1 MDMQRAFLAIIISF
15 VILIGYQKYFVPPV
29 IPVAPGQVEQMGG
42 ATTGT
47 SVQQNGGAA
56 ATVPST
62 LPTTSVQTGHVGLAG
77 QVGQSAVM
85 QPVVVDPNARDITV
99 DTPLYTAIFF
109 EQGGGLK
116 SFTLKKYRT
125 AKAEDA
131 PAMEMVTTTNPAEL
145 PMLFSLDNG
154 VGAELPLFKAETTS
168 VHVTEGGTGELTM
181 TAVLAEGIRIERY
194 LTFTSNTYLIDSRY
208 VVSNTGAVPLQI
220 SPALVM
226 TNGPF
231 AFGAG
236 EGSYLTGGATGM
248 FNGPAAYL
256 NGKLEEIKVKKLA
269 DGPFMLQGAV
279 RWAAHVDN
287 YFMCALIPGKGNTG
301 TFSAVG
307 DNKVR
312 TVLTGGL
319 LKMAPGETKEF
330 RYEGFFGPKK
340 LAYLKETGYDLAE
353 AINFGWFD
361 ILAKPML
368 YMLNFFYSVVGN
380 YGIAIILVT
389 CLIKGSFWPITQ
401 KGMKSMK
408 NMQKLQPKVA
418 KLREKHKEDPVKM
431 NQEMMALYKT
441 YKVNPVG
448 GCLPMLIQIP
458 FFFALYRVL
467 MAAIELRHA
476 PFMLWI
482 NDLSAP
488 DRLMIGFDIP
498 VLHGIPVLTILM
510 GASMYLQQ
518 KMTPTTADP
527 TQAKVMQ
534 FLPIIFTVMFVNFAS
549 GLVLYWFI
557 NNLLSILQ
565 QQLINR
571 QTGRGAATA

>member
-1 MDMQRAFLAIIISF
+1 VQ
-15 VILIGYQKYFVPPV
+15 
-29 IPVAPGQVEQMGG
+29 PVAVRP
-42 ATTGT
+42 
-47 SVQQNGGAA
+47 
-56 ATVPST
+56 
-62 LPTTSVQTGHVGLAG
+62 
-77 QVGQSAVM
+77 
-85 QPVVVDPNARDITV
+85 DAREIVV
-99 DTPLYTAIFF
+99 DTPLYTAVFF

-116 SFTLKKYRT
+116 SFILKKYRT
-125 AKAEDA
+125 AKEESA
-131 PAMEMVTTTNPAEL
+131 PPMEMITVNNPAEY
-145 PMLFSLDNG
+145 PMVFSLDNG
-154 VGAELPLFKAETTS
+154 AGQELLFFQAEKKALQ
-168 VHVTEGGTGELTM
+168 VAEGGTGELVM
-181 TAVLAEGIRIERY
+181 TAMQADGIQVKRRLI
-194 LTFTSNTYLIDSRY
+194 FNASTYLIDSSY
-208 VVSNTGAVPLQI
+208 AVSNTGEVPLQV
-220 SPALVM
+220 SPALAM
-226 TNGPF
+226 TNAPF
-231 AFGAG
+231 SSGV
-236 EGSYLTGGATGM
+236 TGGGLAGASAGL
-248 FNGPAAYL
+248 FNGPTAYL
-256 NGKLEEIKVKKLA
+256 NGEFEEIDRDDLI
-269 DGPFMLQGAV
+269 GSPFLMQGTV
-279 RWAAHVDN
+279 GWAAHADS
-287 YFMCALIPGKGNTG
+287 YFMCALIPAKGNIGSFT
-301 TFSAVG
+301 AVEQ
-307 DNKVR
+307 DKVR
-312 TVLTGGL
+312 TVLAGGIMKL
-319 LKMAPGETKEF
+319 LPGETQEF

-340 LAYLKETGYDLAE
+340 LAYLKETGYDLAK

-361 ILAKPML
+361 VLAKPML
-368 YMLNFFYSVVGN
+368 YLLNFFYSVFGN
-380 YGIAIILVT
+380 YGIAIILLT

-418 KLREKHKEDPVKM
+418 KLREKHKDDPAKM

-498 VLHGIPVLTILM
+498 ILHGIPVLTILM

-534 FLPIIFTVMFVNFAS
+534 FLPVIFTVMFINFAS
-549 GLVLYWFI
+549 GLVLYWFV

-571 QTGRGAATA
+571 QTGGKDVASA

>member
-15 VILIGYQKYFVPPV
+15 IILIGYQYYFIPSAPPV
-29 IPVAPGQVEQMGG
+29 PPGQVEQQGG
-42 ATTGT
+42 ALTGT
-47 SVQQNGGAA
+47 PVEQGENLVDPVS
-56 ATVPST
+56 PK
-62 LPTTSVQTGHVGLAG
+62 TSSLAG
-77 QVGQSAVM
+77 QAGQPAVKK
-85 QPVVVDPNARDITV
+85 PVAVNPQAREIIV
-99 DTPLYTAIFF
+99 ETPLYTAIFF

-116 SFTLKKYRT
+116 SFVLKKYRT

-131 PAMEMVTTTNPAEL
+131 PSMEMITTTNPAEL
-145 PMLFSLDNG
+145 PMVFSLDSG
-154 VGAELPLFKAETTS
+154 TGADLLLFKAETIS
-168 VHVTEGGTGELTM
+168 VRVEEGGKGELTM
-181 TAVLAEGIRIERY
+181 TAVQADGIRIERH
-194 LTFTSNTYLIDSRY
+194 LTFSATTYLIDSRY
-208 VVSNTGAVPLQI
+208 VVSNTSAVPLQI
-220 SPALVM
+220 SPAMAM

-231 AFGAG
+231 AS
-236 EGSYLTGGATGM
+236 GSTSSRYM
-248 FNGPAAYL
+248 FSGPAAYV
-256 NGKLEEIKVKKLA
+256 NGNLEEIKPKKLA
-269 DGPFMLQGAV
+269 EGPYPLQGQV

-287 YFMCALIPGKGNTG
+287 YFMNALIPGVGSAG
-301 TFSAVG
+301 TFRGVG
-307 DNKVR
+307 GDKVR
-312 TVLTGGL
+312 TVLTGGI
-319 LKMAPGETKEF
+319 LKLAPGESKEF

-340 LAYLKETGYDLAE
+340 LAYLKATGYDLAE

-368 YMLNFFYSVVGN
+368 YLLNFFYAVLGN
-380 YGIAIILVT
+380 YGIAIILLT
-389 CLIKGSFWPITQ
+389 CLVKGSFWPITQ

-418 KLREKHKEDPVKM
+418 KLREKYKDDPVKM

-441 YKVNPVG
+441 YKVNPIG

-498 VLHGIPVLTILM
+498 YLHGIPVLTIFM

-549 GLVLYWFI
+549 GLVLYWFV

-571 QTGRGAATA
+571 QTGSKTIAA

>member
-1 MDMQRAFLAIIISF
+1 MDMQRAFLAIMISF
-15 VILIGYQKYFVPPV
+15 VILIGYQKYFVPPA
-29 IPVAPGQVEQMGG
+29 PQVAPGQVEQQRGI
-42 ATTGT
+42 TTGT
-47 SVQQNGGAA
+47 SVQQNGVAVAPQALQNG
-56 ATVPST
+56 ST
-62 LPTTSVQTGHVGLAG
+62 QVGQAG
-77 QVGQSAVM
+77 QVGQAQTI
-85 QPVVVDPNARDITV
+85 QPVAVDPNAREITV
-99 DTPLYTAIFF
+99 DTPLYTAIFL

-116 SFTLKKYRT
+116 SFSLKKYRT
-125 AKAEDA
+125 AKEDDA
-131 PAMEMVTTTNPAEL
+131 PSMEMITTTNPAEL

-154 VGAELPLFKAETTS
+154 VGTDLPFFKAEATS
-168 VHVTEGGTGELTM
+168 VQVKEGGVGELIM
-181 TAVLAEGIRIERY
+181 TAVQSDGIRIERY
-194 LTFTSNTYLIDSRY
+194 LTFTSNTYLIDSKY
-208 VVSNTGAVPLQI
+208 VVSNTGAAPLQI
-220 SPALVM
+220 SPAMVM

-231 AFGAG
+231 AFGASG
-236 EGSYLTGGATGM
+236 GGYLSGGATGT
-248 FNGPAAYL
+248 FSGPAAYVS
-256 NGKLEEIKVKKLA
+256 GKLEEIKVKKLA

-287 YFMCALIPGKGNTG
+287 YFMCALIPGEGSTG

-307 DNKVR
+307 EDKVR
-312 TVLTGGL
+312 TVLTGGI

-340 LAYLKETGYDLAE
+340 LTYLKETGYDLAE

-368 YMLNFFYSVVGN
+368 YMLNFFYSVLGN
-380 YGIAIILVT
+380 YGIAIILLT

-408 NMQKLQPKVA
+408 NMQKLQPKVT
-418 KLREKHKEDPVKM
+418 KLREKYKEDPVKM
-431 NQEMMALYKT
+431 NQEMMSLYKT

-476 PFMLWI
+476 PFLFWI

-498 VLHGIPVLTILM
+498 VLHGIPVLTVLM
-510 GASMYLQQ
+510 GVSMYFQQ

-549 GLVLYWFI
+549 GLVLYWFV

-565 QQLINR
+565 QKLINR
-571 QTGRGAATA
+571 QTGRAAATA

>member
-15 VILIGYQKYFVPPV
+15 AILIGYQYYFVPTPL
-29 IPVAPGQVEQMGG
+29 PMAPGQVEQMGG
-42 ATTGT
+42 ATTDT
-47 SVQQNGGAA
+47 SVQHGGGVVA
-56 ATVPST
+56 PSA
-62 LPTTSVQTGHVGLAG
+62 LPKTSAQTGQTGPVG
-77 QVGQSAVM
+77 
-85 QPVVVDPNARDITV
+85 QPVVMHPVAVDPNAREITV

-116 SFTLKKYRT
+116 SFVLKKYRT
-125 AKAEDA
+125 AKEDDA
-131 PAMEMVTTTNPAEL
+131 PSMEMVTTTDPAEL

-154 VGAELPLFKAETTS
+154 AGAELPFFKAVATS
-168 VHVTEGGTGELTM
+168 VHVKVGGTGELSM
-181 TAVLAEGIRIERY
+181 TAVQADGIRIERY

-208 VVSNTGAVPLQI
+208 VLSNTGAVPLQI

-231 AFGAG
+231 AFGAAG
-236 EGSYLTGGATGM
+236 GGYLSGGATGM
-248 FNGPAAYL
+248 FSGPAAYV
-256 NGKLEEIKVKKLA
+256 NGKLEEVKVKKLA

-287 YFMCALIPGKGNTG
+287 YFMCALIPSEGSTG

-307 DNKVR
+307 EDKVR

-340 LAYLKETGYDLAE
+340 LTYLQETGYDLAE

-368 YMLNFFYSVVGN
+368 YLLNFFYSVLGN
-380 YGIAIILVT
+380 YGIAIILLT

-408 NMQKLQPKVA
+408 NMQKLQPKVT
-418 KLREKHKEDPVKM
+418 KLREKYKEDPVKM

-498 VLHGIPVLTILM
+498 VLHGIPVLTVLM
-510 GASMYLQQ
+510 GASMYFQQ

-549 GLVLYWFI
+549 GLVLYWFV